1 VEEGACVNDVAV
13 GSGLTGVEDVE
24 EKMELLSTGSD
35 VDGELQPRVVM
46 VSRDGASS
54 HRLRCRW

>member
-24 EKMELLSTGSD
+24 EKMELLHIGSD

-46 VSRDGASS
+46 VSRDGG
-54 HRLRCRW
+54 